1 MVLGQAFTSPQGGE
15 KFKVNHN
22 TQIELKVKFGE
33 KQTCKW
39 AFLYLFYTQTLEND
53 NFKSAI
59 RWQEVCYCM
68 LYRKQRQAYRLH
80 SMLNLIRI
88 VITFA

>member
-1 MVLGQAFTSPQGGE
+1 MVLVQAFTSPQGGE

-22 TQIELKVKFGE
+22 MEIELKVKWG
-33 KQTCKW
+33 KKNCKW
-39 AFLYLFYTQTLEND
+39 AFLYLFYTQTLENH

-80 SMLNLIRI
+80 SVELD
-88 VITFA
+88 